1 MRKFFILLFFQAF
14 VGCLFA
20 QSVEFKQANFPNNT
34 KKEFKRALKNKK
46 MGEKTM
52 KAEDYRTAVNFLLK
66 ANEFNPKN
74 AELNYEIANCY
85 EHLSQIPEAVRY
97 AEAAYALDSL
107 VAPELVYYKGYAH
120 QMRYEFD
127 DAVKYYQ
134 RYLKT
139 PGVTREGN
147 NKAQQRI
154 KECKNGK
161 MLVRRGE
168 IPCKIYILDTNVNG
182 KYDEYGPAVTADD
195 STLFFTT
202 RRTMKKNPNKGYAS
216 DGKYY
221 EKIFRS
227 SKDSSWDKSHW
238 ALGSNFR
245 GHFAVQGVSNDG
257 SRVLLYK
264 EKRGGDLYEAK
275 LHGKKFG
282 AAKRLP
288 RAVNTKA
295 HETSASYS
303 YDGNT
308 IYYCS
313 DRTDMG
319 YGGHDIYKVTKN
331 DKGKW
336 KVVENL
342 GNVLN
347 TPEDEVTV
355 FAHPDG
361 KTMYFSS
368 RGHDGMG
375 GFDIFV
381 TTFEDG
387 KWSKPR
393 NLGLPINTPGDDIS
407 FVITAN
413 GKSAYYASAQ
423 PTGFGEEDIY
433 CISFKSDKVFVS
445 TTEDNLLDDGDP
457 FAEESEVKE
466 KAMPTHQMTL
476 LTGLVRDKNTKEPL
490 SASIELFDLDSNR
503 KIGDFE
509 TNSETGKFLLSLPA
523 GHHYKILVK
532 SPGYRSHEETFDI
545 PDSSGFQ
552 KKELIIELESDGSEM
567 PEHLKNIEFDFD
579 KSNVQ
584 GSEAARRLD
593 MVADYMKRHPDVKVL
608 ISGHTDSM
616 GTDEYNQALS
626 ERRAKT
632 AADYLVNKGIS
643 RNRMTTKGYGESRP
657 IDTNETDEGRQHN
670 RRVEFEIVK

>member
-1 MRKFFILLFFQAF
+1 MRRFLFLLFFQTF
-14 VGCLFA
+14 VCGLFA
-20 QSVEFKQANFPNNT
+20 QSVEFRQANFPNNT

-52 KAEDYRTAVNFLLK
+52 KAEDYRVAVNFLLK

-85 EHLSQIPEAVRY
+85 EHLNQIPEAVRY

-107 VAPELVYYKGYAH
+107 VAPDLLYYKGYAH

-127 DAVKYYQ
+127 EAVKYYK
-134 RYLKT
+134 RYQVT

-147 NKAQQRI
+147 DKVSKRL
-154 KECKNGK
+154 KECRNGK
-161 MLVRRGE
+161 ALVKRGE

-182 KYDEYGPAVTADD
+182 KYDEYGPAITADD
-195 STLFFTT
+195 SLLFFTS
-202 RRTMKKNPNKGYAS
+202 RRTLKKNLNKGIAS

-221 EKIFRS
+221 EKIYRS
-227 SKDSSWDKSHW
+227 SKDSSWNKSHW
-238 ALGSNFR
+238 VLGSNFR

-257 SRVLLYK
+257 HKVLLYK

-275 LHGKKFG
+275 LNGKSIG
-282 AAKRLP
+282 SIKRLP
-288 RAVNTKA
+288 RAVNTKG

-313 DRTDMG
+313 DRTDNG
-319 YGGHDIYKVTKN
+319 FGGHDIYKVTKN
-331 DKGKW
+331 EKGKW
-336 KVVENL
+336 KNVENL
-342 GNVLN
+342 GNVVN
-347 TPEDEVTV
+347 TPEDEITV

-381 TTFEDG
+381 TTLENG
-387 KWSKPR
+387 KWTKPR
-393 NLGLPINTPGDDIS
+393 NIGMPINTPGDDIS
-407 FVITAN
+407 FVISAN

-423 PTGFGEEDIY
+423 PTGYGDEDIY
-433 CISFKSDKVFVS
+433 CISFKSDKVFVT
-445 TTEDNLLDDGDP
+445 TTEDDLMEEEDP

-466 KAMPTHQMTL
+466 KAMPAHQMTL
-476 LTGLVRDKNTKEPL
+476 LTGLVRDKNTKQPL
-490 SASIELFDLDSNR
+490 SASIELIDLDSNR

-509 TNSETGKFLLSLPA
+509 TNSETGKFLMSLPA
-523 GHHYKILVK
+523 GHNYKINVS
-532 SPGYRSHEETFDI
+532 SPGYHSHSETFNI

-552 KKELIIELESDGSEM
+552 KKELLIELESDGTQM
-567 PEHLKNIEFDFD
+567 PENLQNIEFDFD
-579 KSNVQ
+579 KSDVQ

-593 MVADYMKRHPDVKVL
+593 QVADFMKRHPDVKVL

-616 GTDEYNQALS
+616 GSDAYNQSLS

-632 AADYLVNKGIS
+632 AADYLVSKGIERS
-643 RNRMTTKGYGESRP
+643 RMTTKGYGESRP

-670 RRVEFEIVK
+670 RRVEFTIVK